1 MYSQTNY
8 LKKLEKLQATTSS
21 AYKVL
26 NHGDFWVNNY
36 LFKYEEGK
44 PVDVIFV
51 DFQLCYFSSPGI
63 DLNYFLSTSP
73 RADVRENKRDQ
84 ILAGYYKNFI
94 STLVEL
100 NVKNIPCEATFK
112 KEVLAR
118 EYYGFMAAVGIL
130 PIVLLDKEAS
140 KDSNL
145 EAMGDADAGAK
156 LRHAMYFGENFQ
168 RAMKYLLPA
177 FDRNNVLD
185 SLKD

>member
-1 MYSQTNY
+1 M
-8 LKKLEKLQATTSS
+8 
-21 AYKVL
+21 

-63 DLNYFLSTSP
+63 DLNYFLNTSP
-73 RADVRENKRDQ
+73 QANVRENKRDQ
-84 ILAGYYKNFI
+84 ILEGYYKHFTQ
-94 STLVEL
+94 TLADL

-140 KDSNL
+140 KDSNF
-145 EAMGDADAGAK
+145 ETIGDADAGAK

-168 RAMKYLLPA
+168 RAMKHSLPI

-185 SLKD
+185 ILKEN